1 MKLSEGMMRNEDVE
15 ENHKPVL
22 YSSRKMVVGL
32 TGILQTTVM
41 VSLRWWDREL
51 VSNLNEQEKEV
62 DS

>member
-1 MKLSEGMMRNEDVE
+1 MRNEDVE

-22 YSSRKMVVGL
+22 YSSRKIVVGL
-32 TGILQTTVM
+32 TGIVQTTVM

-51 VSNLNEQEKEV
+51 VSNLNEEEKEV